1 MSASRKGLPPR
12 LFHGPGGLRI
22 VVAENHSSPITSVAV
37 YCLGGARNERASRQ
51 GITHFAQ
58 RMLLKGTSQ
67 RNAEQLADELEF
79 LGARFAPFT
88 SKDMVGASLSILSR
102 NFGQGLER
110 MAECLLDP
118 IFHPDEVEK
127 ERRLVLAEIRRRHD
141 DSFAYAMELSERALF
156 GRHPYAFSVGGTEA
170 TVNRLGAEELA
181 RWHSRLY
188 SPERMV
194 VAVVGDLRATEMRD
208 RIAEAFAA
216 LDRPRQALPEPTVEA
231 PPSAPRL
238 RSRRREK
245 KHVALAL
252 SFMAPAFPSED
263 FFAFDVLNQVLSG
276 MGGRLFVELRD
287 RRGLGYTVGST
298 VEPRKDI
305 GHFCTYIGTSREQR
319 KEALAGIL
327 DELRR
332 VREELVPQDEVSRTR
347 KYLLGLFE
355 IALQRKS
362 VQAGRLAFYELLGGG
377 FGVLGRYPQ
386 LIRSVTPEAMLEAAR
401 RHLDPE
407 AYTCGQVVPR

>member
-1 MSASRKGLPPR
+1 MSARRKGLPPR
-12 LFHGPGGLRI
+12 LYLGPGGLRI

-37 YCLGGARNERASRQ
+37 YCLGGARNERAGRQ

-88 SKDMVGASLSILSR
+88 SKDMVGASMSILSR

-110 MAECLLDP
+110 LSECLLDSVFRP
-118 IFHPDEVEK
+118 EEVEK
-127 ERRLVLAEIRRRHD
+127 DRRLLLAEIRRRND
-141 DSFAYAMELSERALF
+141 DSFAYAMDLSERALF
-156 GRHPYAFSVGGTEA
+156 RRHPYRFPIGGTEA
-170 TVNRLGAEELA
+170 SITKLSAEDLA

-208 RIAEAFAA
+208 RVVEAFAS
-216 LDRPRQALPEPTVEA
+216 LDRPLPAMPEPALEE
-231 PPSAPRL
+231 PPTEPRL

-276 MGGRLFVELRD
+276 MAGRLFVELRD
-287 RRGLGYTVGST
+287 KRGLGYTVGST
-298 VEPRKDI
+298 LEPRKDV

-319 KEALAGIL
+319 REALAGIL
-327 DELRR
+327 EQLRR
-332 VREELVPQDEVSRTR
+332 VREEPVPQEEVSRTR

-377 FGVLGRYPQ
+377 FGVLARYPQ
-386 LIRSVTPEAMLEAAR
+386 LVRAVTPDAMLHAAQ
-401 RHLDPE
+401 RHLAAT